1 MMGVNRLVRDIHRS
15 KKNVDFEYIV
25 SQYKNFGMWSF
36 ARLPGQQQQTRT
48 VMASRHDSVDVED
61 DDVVDTAAPLN
72 TAKFIL
78 SGPTFSWCGQ
88 IFTWAVKADDGHP
101 LQT

>member
-1 MMGVNRLVRDIHRS
+1 MGVNRLVRDIHRS
-15 KKNVDFEYIV
+15 KNNVDFEYIV

-36 ARLPGQQQQTRT
+36 ARLPGQQQQQTRT

-61 DDVVDTAAPLN
+61 DDVDTTAPLN

-88 IFTWAVKADDGHP
+88 LFTRAVKADGHP